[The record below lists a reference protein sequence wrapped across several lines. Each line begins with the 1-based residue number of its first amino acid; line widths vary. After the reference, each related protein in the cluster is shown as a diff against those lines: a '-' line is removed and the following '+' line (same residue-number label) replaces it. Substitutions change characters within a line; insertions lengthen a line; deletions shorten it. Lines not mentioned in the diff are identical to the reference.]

1 MNRKNKNIEED
12 GIDLLEIIKKVWNG
26 KKEII
31 LISSFFLLIGISIAF
46 TSPKKYTASS
56 TFIPQTS
63 ESNSGSRLS
72 GLASIAGFNLDAA
85 ASGGDIPTSLY
96 PQILN
101 SVPVK
106 RLILDSKIFSDTSTQ
121 TYSDYLLSQSPSILS
136 VIHKYTIGLPSFIV
150 GLFDNK
156 DILIEV
162 ENNLMKVS
170 IEEKIL
176 FETLDKQIELSV
188 NGKEGFVQL
197 LVTSSDPEV
206 AAILTSQIQEI
217 LQERII
223 DYKIQHA
230 KEFLKFTEKQ
240 YLEKQKAYY
249 KLLEEVAIE
258 KDKNINVSSERY
270 QSQLKQK
277 EGELLISQS
286 VYQELAS
293 QLERAKLKVAENT
306 PIFSIISP
314 VTIPTGKSAPNRK
327 MILIVYTFIG
337 LIISI
342 IFVLIK
348 DNLLKVWIEINK

>member
-1 MNRKNKNIEED
+1 MNKRNKNFEMDEINLIDLTKKIWNGRKNI
-12 GIDLLEIIKKVWNG
+12 L
-26 KKEII
+26 
-31 LISSFFLLIGISIAF
+31 LISSFFFIIGLIIIF
-46 TSPKKYTASS
+46 ISPKEFTASS

-63 ESNSGSRLS
+63 KSNSGSRLS
-72 GLASIAGFNLDAA
+72 GLASIAGFNLDAQA
-85 ASGGDIPTSLY
+85 NGGDIPTSLY

-106 RLILDSKIFSDTSTQ
+106 RLILDSKIPYDTTTQ
-121 TYSDYLLSQSPSILS
+121 TYSNYLLNQSPSILS
-136 VIHKYTIGLPSFIV
+136 LLKKYTIGLPSLIIN
-150 GLFDNK
+150 LFNNK
-156 DILIEV
+156 NILIKE

-170 IEEKIL
+170 IEEKML
-176 FETLDKQIELSV
+176 FEILNKQIELSV
-188 NGKEGFVQL
+188 NDKEGFVQL
-197 LVTSSDPEV
+197 LITSNDPKI

-230 KEFLKFTEKQ
+230 REFLKFTEKQ
-240 YLEKQKAYY
+240 YFEKQKAYY
-249 KLLEEVAIE
+249 KLLEEVAIS

-293 QLERAKLKVAENT
+293 QLERAKLQVAENT
-306 PIFSIISP
+306 PIFSTINP

-327 MILIVYTFIG
+327 MILIVYTFLGI
-337 LIISI
+337 IISI
-342 IFVLIK
+342 VYVLTK
-348 DNLLKVWIEINK
+348 DNLSKIWIEINK

>member
-1 MNRKNKNIEED
+1 MNKLKKNIEED
-12 GIDLLEIIKKVWNG
+12 GIDLVELIKKVWKE
-26 KKEII
+26 KKVII
-31 LISSFFLLIGISIAF
+31 LISSLFSLIGIFIAF
-46 TSPKKYTASS
+46 TSPIEYTASS

-63 ESNSGSRLS
+63 ESDSGSRLS

-85 ASGGDIPTSLY
+85 ASGGGDIPTSLY

-106 RLILDSKIFSDTSTQ
+106 RLILDSKISNTSLQ
-121 TYSDYLLSQSPSILS
+121 TYSDYLLNKSPSILS

-150 GLFDNK
+150 SLFDNK
-156 DILIEV
+156 NILVEV

-188 NGKEGFVQL
+188 NEKEGFVQL
-197 LVTSSDPEV
+197 LVTSRDAEV

-230 KEFLKFTEKQ
+230 KEFLKYTEKQ
-240 YLEKQKAYY
+240 YLEKQKVYY
-249 KLLEEVAIE
+249 KLLEDVAIE
-258 KDKNINVSSERY
+258 RDKNINVSSELY

-293 QLERAKLKVAENT
+293 QLERAKLQVAENT
-306 PIFSIISP
+306 PIFSTINP
-314 VTIPTGKSAPNRK
+314 VTIPINKSAPNRK
-327 MILIVYTFIG
+327 MILIAYTFIG

-342 IFVLIK
+342 IFVLNK
-348 DNLLKVWIEINK
+348 DNLFKVWIEINK